1 MVDTS
6 KREASLSSSSVIL
19 PPPLSEVDITFF
31 IPFTLASIDSS
42 LLVTSASITR
52 DELPG
57 ILNEIVS
64 PGKTRDG
71 ASLTGNNGTKA
82 KPINAKQ
89 TKVTISVNEDKV
101 RELLIDTYLH

>member
-1 MVDTS
+1 MLIQFQRYT
-6 KREASLSSSSVIL
+6 

-71 ASLTGNNGTKA
+71 ASLTGNNGTKS
-82 KPINAKQ
+82 Q
-89 TKVTISVNEDKV
+89 TYQRQNRQK
-101 RELLIDTYLH
+101 